1 MANRGWNEQCHYR
14 TLFPIVKGVQN
25 MADKPANMPE
35 HFSVYTVFPTSLFF
49 RRDLTD
55 SDKMLYGLLSCMAD
69 LYGYAFPKN
78 STLRKYLGKPG
89 KPVSE
94 DTVSR
99 RLKALEDAGAI
110 RIEGGKGGR
119 GIRKI
124 YITGVDF
131 LNLRKFA
138 EVEGSNLRKSAEV
151 HNIDNNNINKN
162 NKKAKNSE
170 KEIREWIDGW
180 ATSLGYEMG
189 LTTKLIS
196 EFNGFADNRKA
207 KGKPFLTIRA
217 VSLQANR
224 LVNFVGTGL
233 SPTETVA
240 RMRYM
245 LIESCTHNWEKV
257 VQIDQRTELDFWRW
271 ANLEYGLTP
280 PETAAPEYF

>member
-1 MANRGWNEQCHYR
+1 
-14 TLFPIVKGVQN
+14 
-25 MADKPANMPE
+25 MADKQAEMPE
-35 HFSVYTVFPTSLFF
+35 HFSLYTVFPTTLFF

-131 LNLRKFA
+131 LNLRRFA

-151 HNIDNNNINKN
+151 HNIVYNNINNNIN
-162 NKKAKNSE
+162 NKKKKSEEEKAKNSE
-170 KEIREWIDGW
+170 KEINDWINAW
-180 ATSLGYEMG
+180 ATSFGFEMD

-196 EFNGFADNRKA
+196 EFKGFAENRKA

-217 VSLQANR
+217 VSIQANR
-224 LVNFVGTGL
+224 LVNFAGAGL

-245 LIESCTHNWEKV
+245 LMESCIHNWEKIIA
-257 VQIDQRTELDFWRW
+257 IDQRTERDFWNW
-271 ANLEYGLTP
+271 AGQEYGLKP
-280 PETAAPEYF
+280 PEQEAQEYF